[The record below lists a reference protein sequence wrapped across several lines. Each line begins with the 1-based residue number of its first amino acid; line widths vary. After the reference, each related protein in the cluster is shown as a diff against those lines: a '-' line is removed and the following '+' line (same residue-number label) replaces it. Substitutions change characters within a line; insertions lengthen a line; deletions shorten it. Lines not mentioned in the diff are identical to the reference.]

1 LRRRALAA
9 AERAYGPDH
18 PALARALVKL
28 GEVLRRRE
36 LFEQAQEAL
45 DRALVLAER
54 HRAEDP
60 RARHVALDG
69 QARLALSRGNL
80 PRAITLYRSLTAI
93 TREDLGR
100 DHPDHAI
107 AAINLAYLRRES
119 ERARPLPP
127 PAFSSEHAI
136 IEMGQEP

>member
-1 LRRRALAA
+1 VLGA
-9 AERAYGPDH
+9 AERAYGADH

-28 GEVLRRRE
+28 GETLRRRE
-36 LFEQAQEAL
+36 LFAQAQEAL
-45 DRALVLAER
+45 DRALTLAER

-80 PRAITLYRSLTAI
+80 SRAVSLYRSLEAI

-100 DHPDHAI
+100 DHPDHAV
-107 AAINLAYLRRES
+107 AATNLAYLRRES
-119 ERARPLPP
+119 ARARPLPP
-127 PAFSSEHAI
+127 PAFSAEHAI
-136 IEMGQEP
+136 IDWPGQDP